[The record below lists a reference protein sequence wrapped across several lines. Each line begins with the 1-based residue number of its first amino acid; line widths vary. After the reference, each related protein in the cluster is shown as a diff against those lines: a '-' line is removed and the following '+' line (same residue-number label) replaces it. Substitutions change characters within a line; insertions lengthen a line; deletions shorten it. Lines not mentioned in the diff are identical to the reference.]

1 MAAARGRKAGG
12 GGAVFARVHA
22 LVAKIPYGRVATY
35 GQLSELIDG
44 RLSPAGIGWALRA
57 SDGSL
62 PWHRVVNA
70 KGGVSTD
77 GDVPGRQRVLLEAE
91 GVQFSADGLVDL
103 EKFRWRRSPPRHR
116 DGL

>member
-1 MAAARGRKAGG
+1 MTARRSKAE

-22 LVAKIPYGRVATY
+22 LVAKIPRGRVATY

-44 RLSPAGIGWALRA
+44 RLSPAGVGWALRTCDSA
-57 SDGSL
+57 L
-62 PWHRVVNA
+62 PWHRVINA

-77 GDVPGRQRVLLEAE
+77 SKTPGRQRALLESE
-91 GVQFSADGLVDL
+91 GVQFTAEGLVDL
-103 EKFRWRRSPPRHR
+103 KKYQWRRSPPRHR